1 LAVKS
6 TKTRALEAAVDL
18 LGSQGL
24 RALTHAR
31 VDARAGLPKGS
42 TSNHFR
48 TRAALLSGVLDWIL
62 ERELPEVGA
71 AFSPTSAAELVDA
84 LCGVLDHLTGVNR
97 AVTTAR
103 LVLFLE
109 ASHDEQ
115 LRAAVSRGRALM
127 EAAAVTM
134 LARLGAVD
142 PVTAAGAIA
151 ACSEGLILHR
161 IARHDETD
169 PRPVYEL
176 LVHAALSSGKPQ

>member
-1 LAVKS
+1 V
-6 TKTRALEAAVDL
+6 LEHRLWLLVDEEV
-18 LGSQGL
+18 G
-24 RALTHAR
+24 
-31 VDARAGLPKGS
+31 RAGDDPPGLG
-42 TSNHFR
+42 
-48 TRAALLSGVLDWIL
+48 LDETTV
-62 ERELPEVGA
+62 ERRG
-71 AFSPTSAAELVDA
+71 
-84 LCGVLDHLTGVNR
+84 
-97 AVTTAR
+97 R
-103 LVLFLE
+103 LLE

-134 LARLGAVD
+134 LARLGAAD

-176 LVHAALSSGKPQ
+176 LVHAALSPGQPQ